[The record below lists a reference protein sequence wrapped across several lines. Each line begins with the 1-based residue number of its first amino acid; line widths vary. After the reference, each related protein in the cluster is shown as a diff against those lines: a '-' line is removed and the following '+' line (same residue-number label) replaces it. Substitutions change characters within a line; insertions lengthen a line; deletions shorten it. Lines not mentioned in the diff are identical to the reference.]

1 MCSSPRETLLPEIRQ
16 KNQKM
21 IIWLCQ
27 KILIKIW
34 SKRGGPDSPPPPP
47 PPKKKKKKKI
57 WILCQNSRTRELKIR
72 VVGFVLKKL
81 LTYFEMLIVPHA
93 LQCVDGCFGPVFTA
107 STSIWQRPYCEG
119 ILLSYGRILPRLR
132 CSCWHGSDLDHVTQL
147 FWTISSQLY
156 VNSTCNIKLKLFNI
170 TWIDLVQYV
179 QRCPRMFRC
188 WQQITHPFSF
198 SEAIKEKYS
207 HTDRCWARNMQWI
220 FRDFQELN
228 PAVYYFCLFIF

>member
-1 MCSSPRETLLPEIRQ
+1 MVILLAMYSEG
-16 KNQKM
+16 N
-21 IIWLCQ
+21 IWL
-27 KILIKIW
+27 W
-34 SKRGGPDSPPPPP
+34 YHSVSKTFFS
-47 PPKKKKKKKI
+47 
-57 WILCQNSRTRELKIR
+57 
-72 VVGFVLKKL
+72 
-81 LTYFEMLIVPHA
+81 
-93 LQCVDGCFGPVFTA
+93 CFT
-107 STSIWQRPYCEG
+107 STCF
-119 ILLSYGRILPRLR
+119 
-132 CSCWHGSDLDHVTQL
+132 WHGSDLDHVTQL

-170 TWIDLVQYV
+170 TWFDLAQYV

-228 PAVYYFCLFIF
+228 PAVYYFCLFIFFKNTIKNLKLHLVKYYQKSNSKHMFQLWELQ